1 MYRMCVADHD
11 LFSQSTPRQFLCGI
25 ATFLNEPVCITP
37 RIVSQTTNTVRYVEA
52 QRVLDSMNRS
62 GIQDR
67 KLLARVLIGVEAAVR
82 EWVDEVFMSGE
93 GVVRCV
99 GRDPESRV
107 EVLEWASKLPRQ
119 HFKRLDRSG
128 FNNDLLIV
136 AESIASGAELVF
148 SNNMGTID
156 QFQLNQ
162 WLLDMGVRNR
172 PLIQNGDIG
181 MSQLLNHDLAE
192 FSHRSAI
199 CMTLL
204 HESRCVDEEA
214 QRLQFFASRLRQSF
228 ALCANAIE
236 MEEVR
241 SEQRGER
248 WKESRHAIETTQW
261 KTARII
267 ETLRIDKVRKAVQEE
282 GFDL

>member
-1 MYRMCVADHD
+1 MARSVNY
-11 LFSQSTPRQFLCGI
+11 L
-25 ATFLNEPVCITP
+25 
-37 RIVSQTTNTVRYVEA
+37 EA
-52 QRVLDSMNRS
+52 QHVLDRMNRN

-67 KLLARVLIGVEAAVR
+67 ILLARVLKGVETAVG
-82 EWVDEVFMSGE
+82 EWVDEVFMSGA
-93 GVVRCV
+93 GVVRCI
-99 GRDPESRV
+99 GRDPKSRV
-107 EVLEWASKLPRQ
+107 EALEWASKLPGQ

-128 FNNDLLIV
+128 FTNDLVIV

-162 WLLDMGVRNR
+162 WLPDIGVRNR
-172 PLIQNGDIG
+172 PLIQNGDLG
-181 MSQLLNHDLAE
+181 MSQLLNHDLEE

-214 QRLQFFASRLRQSF
+214 QRLQSFASRLRQSF
-228 ALCANAIE
+228 ALCANTIE

-241 SEQRGER
+241 SEQRGKR
-248 WKESRHAIETTQW
+248 WKESRQAIETTQW
-261 KTARII
+261 KTARNI
-267 ETLRIDKVRKAVQEE
+267 ETLRIEKVRKAVQEE
-282 GFDL
+282 GLDL